1 MASCAAATAP
11 TSGAGRCTA
20 RCTACPLARRS
31 RPRRA
36 CFCTLVKGSGH
47 MSLRPSPTATP
58 GEGQAARLLACL
70 VRVRARQRRCPRSAR
85 SPRPCLERPATGTP
99 AAPARVDRPATGC
112 GCARA
117 DQPQAGA
124 LAAQA
129 HPQAAA
135 PAAAPAPA
143 ALAAAQLPPEVDS
156 GWAQVLNVLNGS
168 KARTPPVA
176 LFPPLAHGPQ
186 PGRHVWWPRAPCPGC
201 VRRMMVQCMPRC
213 ARCRERAAA
222 AAPRLQVRT
231 QVRQAG
237 SAGPGGG
244 ASRRR
249 RLPLQAPAVS
259 PLQGRQRHLHLT
271 AGLAAPAARV
281 VTSGLTTTPLAAAR
295 ARLRASRWAA
305 GVHQGYRIRVNPP

>member
-36 CFCTLVKGSGH
+36 RFCMLVKGSGH

-70 VRVRARQRRCPRSAR
+70 VRVRARQRRCLRSAR
-85 SPRPCLERPATGTP
+85 SPRPCLGRPATGTP

-244 ASRRR
+244 LRVAGVCPCRRR
-249 RLPLQAPAVS
+249 PSHAA
-259 PLQGRQRHLHLT
+259 GET
-271 AGLAAPAARV
+271 AALASDSRARRSSRACCNERAHHNTACSCASPAASVALGRR
-281 VTSGLTTTPLAAAR
+281 SPS
-295 ARLRASRWAA
+295 RL
-305 GVHQGYRIRVNPP
+305 YD